1 MAPQPPTRICW
12 PCQNASGQFS
22 QCNQRRYVLPDEA
35 PTFTIKTDNQK
46 STCMPFCTCPDWTQN
61 HLSCKHMCAIFRN
74 SAPEYSWDSF
84 SSLYRLHKSI
94 FFNLTMRNQS
104 WETIY
109 QCPKRFRKR
118 LYGSCSIA
126 SFVSFFC
133 LFYSWFSSLAHCLCK
148 SIAAFVRNLYLA
160 KQSN

>member
-1 MAPQPPTRICW
+1 MKQYNQALPQWLHNHLRAFVDHVRMHLDSSLNVPKEDI
-12 PCQNASGQFS
+12 Q
-22 QCNQRRYVLPDEA
+22 VLPDEP

-46 STCMPFCTCPDWTQN
+46 STCVPFCTCPDWTQN
-61 HLSCKHMCAIFRN
+61 HLPCKHVCAIFRN

-109 QCPKRFRKR
+109 QCPKRVKKR

-126 SFVSFFC
+126 SFVSFLSFLLLVFFAC
-133 LFYSWFSSLAHCLCK
+133 TLPM
-148 SIAAFVRNLYLA
+148 
-160 KQSN
+160 